1 MKHIGSILFAALLCA
16 TAAVFAAAPDPECGE
31 RVSLAGLIAEPET
44 YHGRTLWVVAHATI
58 DFENMTACP
67 SENETQAKNCLWLD
81 IDDGPYKTDQDYA
94 RYQSKLR
101 AWDRFNLQTV
111 AIRATFDKTLKGHF
125 SMWPGGLRNVTEV
138 SGHQG
143 GWNFTTNAAA
153 PRTDCVGELP
163 VPKESN
169 DRRWMISGN
178 LKLRKGDY
186 DGAIADF
193 SRAISLEPSNSGYYL
208 IRANAKERKRDY
220 AGATADYTH
229 AIEFAREDKDVIYI
243 VRAEA
248 KEQTG
253 DLDGAIADYTRAIE
267 INPRFADAYHRRGLA
282 KQKKGD
288 AKGAAA
294 DLVRAKQL
302 TPVQSLP

>member
-1 MKHIGSILFAALLCA
+1 VLKHIGNILLTASLCA
-16 TAAVFAAAPDPECGE
+16 TTSVLAAVPPLKCDEPLP
-31 RVSLAGLIAEPET
+31 LAGLIANPDA
-44 YHGRTLWVVAHATI
+44 YHGKALWVVAHVTI

-67 SENETQAKNCLWLD
+67 SGNETQAKSCLWLD

-94 RYQSKLR
+94 RYESKLHIWR
-101 AWDRFNLQTV
+101 QFNLQTV

-125 SMWPGGLRNVTEV
+125 NLWPGGLGNVTQI
-138 SGHQG
+138 SGHEG
-143 GWNFTTNAAA
+143 GWDFAANVA
-153 PRTDCVGELP
+153 VPRDLCVGAFQ
-163 VPKESN
+163 VPKQTD

-178 LKLRKGDY
+178 LKLRSNDI

-193 SRAISLEPSNSGYYL
+193 SRAISISPSNGGYFL

-220 AGATADYTH
+220 AGAIADYAR
-229 AIEFAREDKDVIYI
+229 AIEFAREDKDVIYV

-248 KEQTG
+248 RERTG

-267 INPRFADAYHRRGLA
+267 INPKFADAYHGRGLA
-282 KQKKGD
+282 KLKMGD

-294 DLVRAKQL
+294 DLARARQF
-302 TPVQSLP
+302 TPVNK